1 MLIQISDVAVT
12 DALKH
17 NAVVVTHTVVPEKY
31 RITDDNKKG
40 ILKSP
45 VDITMGPLG
54 NVFISD
60 VGTGKIL
67 KVRASHYPASVA
79 VEVDSLDCLVGIA
92 LNKGILFIAE
102 SASHAD
108 NGGIYVVNFLDLRKL
123 YAMGTNA
130 MGRGYV
136 VS

>member
-1 MLIQISDVAVT
+1 M
-12 DALKH
+12 
-17 NAVVVTHTVVPEKY
+17 PEKY

-45 VDITMGPLG
+45 VGITMGPLG

-79 VEVDSLDCLVGIA
+79 VEVDSSVGIA
-92 LNKGILFIAE
+92 LYNGVLYIAE
-102 SASHAD
+102 S
-108 NGGIYVVNFLDLRKL
+108 RKSTTVCKNL
-123 YAMGTNA
+123 TGETI
-130 MGRGYV
+130 V
-136 VS
+136 DPSKLTVKQLQT